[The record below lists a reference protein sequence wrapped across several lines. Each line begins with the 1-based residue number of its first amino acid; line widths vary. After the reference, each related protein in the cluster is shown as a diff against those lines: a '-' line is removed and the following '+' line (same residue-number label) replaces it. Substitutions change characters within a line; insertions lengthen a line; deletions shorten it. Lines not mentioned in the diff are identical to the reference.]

1 MEDHVISTVV
11 LSVSN
16 YSYTMKILLVIA
28 IIAFSEAL
36 GSYQGYAPSMQ
47 YHGPIALPPGYDK
60 YGAPLPVQ
68 DTPEVA
74 HAKAVQ
80 LAAVAKAGGDIYP
93 SVHHSGIQSNSYEEE
108 SWTAPQTKGYS
119 GVAPQTQQYSG
130 IASHSQQYSGVASH
144 SQQYSGVAPQTQQY
158 SGVASH
164 SQQHSGA
171 ENIGYHGP
179 IALPPGYDKYGAPLP
194 VQDTPEVAHAKA
206 VQLSLI
212 AKAGGDIYPSVHHS
226 GIQSNSYE
234 KESWTAPQTIGY
246 SGAAP
251 QIQYHSGVAPQT
263 QQYSCVALHSQQ
275 YSGVA
280 PQTQKYSC
288 VALHSQQHSGVASNS
303 QQHSGAENIRY
314 HGPIA
319 YSPGY
324 DKYGAPL
331 PVLETPEVS
340 HTKAEH
346 FHNYAKTLS
355 NLIAKGLYEPDYT
368 AQKEEHSHH
377 NSW

>member
-36 GSYQGYAPSMQ
+36 ASYQGVEDTPEVAHAKAEHFAAVAKAKAQIYSAGAGHLYGGVQSNSWHVPHYAPTVM

-60 YGAPLPVQ
+60 
-68 DTPEVA
+68 
-74 HAKAVQ
+74 
-80 LAAVAKAGGDIYP
+80 
-93 SVHHSGIQSNSYEEE
+93 N
-108 SWTAPQTKGYS
+108 
-119 GVAPQTQQYSG
+119 
-130 IASHSQQYSGVASH
+130 
-144 SQQYSGVAPQTQQY
+144 
-158 SGVASH
+158 
-164 SQQHSGA
+164 
-171 ENIGYHGP
+171 
-179 IALPPGYDKYGAPLP
+179 GAPLP

-226 GIQSNSYE
+226 GIESGSYE
-234 KESWTAPQTIGY
+234 GSSW
-246 SGAAP
+246 SAP
-251 QIQYHSGVAPQT
+251 QIHHQY
-263 QQYSCVALHSQQ
+263 
-275 YSGVA
+275 
-280 PQTQKYSC
+280 
-288 VALHSQQHSGVASNS
+288 ASN
-303 QQHSGAENIRY
+303 HLRY

-368 AQKEEHSHH
+368 AQKEHEHH

>member
-1 MEDHVISTVV
+1 MEDHLISTVV

-28 IIAFSEAL
+28 FVAFSEAL
-36 GSYQGYAPSMQ
+36 ASYQGYAPSMQ

-74 HAKAVQ
+74 HVKAIR
-80 LAAVAKAGGDIYP
+80 LASVAKAGGDIYP

-108 SWTAPQTKGYS
+108 SWTAPQT
-119 GVAPQTQQYSG
+119 
-130 IASHSQQYSGVASH
+130 QQYSGVASR
-144 SQQYSGVAPQTQQY
+144 SQQYSGVESHSQQY

-171 ENIGYHGP
+171 ENI
-179 IALPPGYDKYGAPLP
+179 
-194 VQDTPEVAHAKA
+194 
-206 VQLSLI
+206 
-212 AKAGGDIYPSVHHS
+212 
-226 GIQSNSYE
+226 
-234 KESWTAPQTIGY
+234 
-246 SGAAP
+246 
-251 QIQYHSGVAPQT
+251 
-263 QQYSCVALHSQQ
+263 
-275 YSGVA
+275 
-280 PQTQKYSC
+280 
-288 VALHSQQHSGVASNS
+288 
-303 QQHSGAENIRY
+303 RY

-319 YSPGY
+319 YSQGY

-331 PVLETPEVS
+331 PVLETPEVA

-368 AQKEEHSHH
+368 AQKEHEHH
-377 NSW
+377 NNW

>member
-28 IIAFSEAL
+28 IVAFSEAL
-36 GSYQGYAPSMQ
+36 ASYQGYAPSMQ

-60 YGAPLPVQ
+60 NGAPLPVQ

-74 HAKAVQ
+74 HVKATR
-80 LAAVAKAGGDIYP
+80 LAAVAKAGGVIYP

-119 GVAPQTQQYSG
+119 GVAPQTQQYS
-130 IASHSQQYSGVASH
+130 V
-144 SQQYSGVAPQTQQY
+144 
-158 SGVASH
+158 
-164 SQQHSGA
+164 
-171 ENIGYHGP
+171 
-179 IALPPGYDKYGAPLP
+179 
-194 VQDTPEVAHAKA
+194 
-206 VQLSLI
+206 
-212 AKAGGDIYPSVHHS
+212 
-226 GIQSNSYE
+226 
-234 KESWTAPQTIGY
+234 
-246 SGAAP
+246 AAP

-263 QQYSCVALHSQQ
+263 QQYS
-275 YSGVA
+275 
-280 PQTQKYSC
+280 
-288 VALHSQQHSGVASNS
+288 GVASHS

-331 PVLETPEVS
+331 PVLETPEVA

-368 AQKEEHSHH
+368 AQKEHSQGSNHQ
-377 NSW
+377 SW